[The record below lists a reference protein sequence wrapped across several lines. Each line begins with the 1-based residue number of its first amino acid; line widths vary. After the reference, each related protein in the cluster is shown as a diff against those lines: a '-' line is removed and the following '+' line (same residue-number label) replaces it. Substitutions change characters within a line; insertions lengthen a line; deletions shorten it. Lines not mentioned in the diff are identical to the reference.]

1 MGSCISKA
9 EELEK
14 FSIKGLLSLIM
25 STIMSDVIPMV
36 PISVFII
43 AIGVK
48 LRPGMSASKISES
61 TLMDCSDA
69 GIPMGDLFGEKNL
82 YAEAIILSQKNLITG
97 IKETAVGDGVIQPG
111 GMKTIVNTVGVLGP
125 TAGSGVNILP
135 TSLQT
140 IIT

>member
-14 FSIKGLLSLIM
+14 FSIKGLLRLIM
-25 STIMSDVIPMV
+25 STLMTEVVPMI

-43 AIGVK
+43 AVGVK
-48 LRPGMSASKISES
+48 LRPGLSASKISEA

-82 YAEAIILSQKNLITG
+82 FAEAIKLSQKNMITG
-97 IKETAVGDGVIQPG
+97 IKETAVGDGVVQPG
-111 GMKTIVNTVGVLGP
+111 DMKSIVNTVGAMGP
-125 TAGSGVNILP
+125 TSGAGVNALP
-135 TSLQT
+135 IKLQT